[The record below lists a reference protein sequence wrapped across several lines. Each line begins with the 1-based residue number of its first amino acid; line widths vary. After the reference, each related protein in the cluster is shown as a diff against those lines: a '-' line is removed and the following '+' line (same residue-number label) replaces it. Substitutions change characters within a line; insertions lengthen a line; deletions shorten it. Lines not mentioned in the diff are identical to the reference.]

1 MVSKWTHEKIHWLLR
16 DRISQSSETQ
26 TNEYL
31 KKLARGPIFTVVTYQ
46 GYDINGYTFYTK
58 ANDSR
63 SKCENSGV
71 RVDTE
76 DSTRKKIRILGTS
89 KKFGKSIM
97 ECLYKFL
104 YLNVNGW
111 SIDKVL
117 RWMNMGSQ
125 LLTWEMWIIKKNFR
139 FSLQPLLKYFTYL
152 IRKMRRNTL

>member
-1 MVSKWTHEKIHWLLR
+1 MVGGPKHSYGETPEEKMIYLLAA
-16 DRISQSSETQ
+16 SPQSV
-26 TNEYL
+26 L
-31 KKLARGPIFTVVTYQ
+31 KSWQ
-46 GYDINGYTFYTK
+46 MYDINEFTFYTK

-104 YLNVNGW
+104 YSNVN
-111 SIDKVL
+111 
-117 RWMNMGSQ
+117 R
-125 LLTWEMWIIKKNFR
+125 
-139 FSLQPLLKYFTYL
+139 
-152 IRKMRRNTL
+152 

>member
-1 MVSKWTHEKIHWLLR
+1 MVGGPKHSYGETPEEKMIYLLAA
-16 DRISQSSETQ
+16 SPQSV
-26 TNEYL
+26 L
-31 KKLARGPIFTVVTYQ
+31 KSWKM
-46 GYDINGYTFYTK
+46 YDINEFTFYTK

-104 YLNVNGW
+104 YSNVN
-111 SIDKVL
+111 
-117 RWMNMGSQ
+117 R
-125 LLTWEMWIIKKNFR
+125 
-139 FSLQPLLKYFTYL
+139 
-152 IRKMRRNTL
+152 